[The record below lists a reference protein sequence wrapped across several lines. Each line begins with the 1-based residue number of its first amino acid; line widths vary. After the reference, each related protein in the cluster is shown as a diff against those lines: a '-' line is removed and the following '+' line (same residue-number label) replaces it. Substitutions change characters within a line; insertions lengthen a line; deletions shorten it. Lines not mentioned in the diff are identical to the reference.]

1 MWNFIIPAAAA
12 LIGGRQSAKAA
23 QRAADTTAS
32 AADRAIDLQ
41 REQFERQVQL
51 QEPYRQAG
59 VNALA
64 KMGTGFTGQ
73 VDLTQ
78 DPGYGFR
85 FQQGQKAL
93 ERSAAARGGLISGN
107 TGGALQQFGQGL
119 ASQEYQN
126 AYNRALNQYNTTAAL
141 AGIGQTATNNMGMA
155 GGNYANAV
163 GNIGIG
169 QGNTAANALLAA
181 QQARSSSY
189 GQMGNV
195 LGNYLGGGGQAAFSQ
210 TGLGGSGF
218 GSGLAYGNQDLG
230 QYL

>member
-1 MWNFIIPAAAA
+1 MWNLIIPAAAA

-23 QRAADTTAS
+23 GRAADVTAS
-32 AADRAIDLQ
+32 AADRAADLQ

-64 KMGTGFTGQ
+64 KMGTGFTGE
-73 VDLTQ
+73 VNLME
-78 DPGYGFR
+78 DPGYAFR
-85 FQQGQKAL
+85 LEQGQKAL
-93 ERSAAARGGLISGN
+93 ERSAAMRGGLISGN
-107 TGGALQQFGQGL
+107 TGGALQRFGQGL

-126 AYNRALNQYNTTAAL
+126 AYDRALGRYNTTAAL
-141 AGIGQTATNNMGMA
+141 AGIGQTATNQMGTA

-163 GNIGIG
+163 GNIGMG
-169 QGNTAANALLAA
+169 QADVGANALLAA

-189 GQMGNV
+189 GQVGNV
-195 LGNYLGGGGQAAFSQ
+195 LGRYLGGGGQAAFSQ

>member
-1 MWNFIIPAAAA
+1 MWKFIIPAAAA

-32 AADRAIDLQ
+32 AADRATDLQ

-64 KMGTGFTGQ
+64 KMGTGFTGE
-73 VDLTQ
+73 VNLME
-78 DPGYGFR
+78 DPGYAFR
-85 FQQGQKAL
+85 LEQGQKML

-107 TGGALQQFGQGL
+107 TGGALQRFGQGL

-126 AYNRALNQYNTTAAL
+126 AYDRALGRYNTTAAL
-141 AGIGQTATNNMGMA
+141 AGIGQTATNQLGAA
-155 GGNYANAV
+155 GGNYANTV
-163 GNIGIG
+163 GNIGMG
-169 QGNTAANALLAA
+169 QADVGANALLAA

-189 GQMGNV
+189 GQVGNV
-195 LGNYLGGGGQAAFSQ
+195 LGRYLGGKSSGSYISEPYPGYNNEI
-210 TGLGGSGF
+210 GLR
-218 GSGLAYGNQDLG
+218 
-230 QYL
+230 